1 MTFTLYTQEL
11 LDNYYLDTKF
21 VSRTTRSQECT
32 YFFSL
37 AYYYMLMIMEALL
50 WVLCLPLVIILRLIM
65 IPLVCYKIDETCK
78 ATLATLFFK
87 CMNIVDNVNDYK
99 YP

>member
-1 MTFTLYTQEL
+1 
-11 LDNYYLDTKF
+11 
-21 VSRTTRSQECT
+21 
-32 YFFSL
+32 
-37 AYYYMLMIMEALL
+37 MEASL

-65 IPLVCYKIDETCK
+65 IPIVCYTIDETCK